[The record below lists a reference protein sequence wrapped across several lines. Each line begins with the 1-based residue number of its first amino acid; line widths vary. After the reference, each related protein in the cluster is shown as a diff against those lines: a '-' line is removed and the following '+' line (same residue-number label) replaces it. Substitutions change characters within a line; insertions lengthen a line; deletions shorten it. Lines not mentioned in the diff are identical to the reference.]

1 MNGLAVLQ
9 SVGQD
14 IYGTQG
20 RSLGRAERVDNEQGG
35 GMGFGGSIAWIER
48 ALRMGGGCML
58 RWRTIGR
65 RPARTPMRGCS
76 RRPGAL
82 GMTSRGPVA
91 RGVVVAALLWLAPT
105 AFAPAWG
112 QGLPGSVTRQLAKGK
127 IPSSAVSVF
136 VQEVTAD
143 KPLLAVHADTPRN
156 PASTMKLLTT
166 FAGLDAL
173 GPAYTWDTRVYVAGD
188 VRDGV
193 VHGDL
198 VIRGHGDPFLVPEF
212 LWRLVRGLR
221 EKGLHRIRGD
231 VVIDNGYF
239 QPEPELNRPL
249 DGKVYRA
256 YNASADALLINFQSV
271 RFRFVPD
278 KERKRVRI
286 ATFPEF
292 SNLKVV
298 NRLRYVEKACGNR
311 LSRIRMQVDRQPE
324 ATTVTFK
331 GDYPVRC
338 GEWSIVRVVMEPQAA
353 IYGAF
358 RSLWEETG
366 GRLDG
371 GMQLGSVPDGAIRIL
386 DLESRPIAEIIRGV
400 NKFSNNVM
408 ARQVFLTLGA
418 ELQGEPGTYAK
429 ARAAVSQWLKKKGLS
444 FPELVVDN
452 GSGLSRNA
460 RISARN
466 MGTLLLAAYRSPLM
480 PEFVSSLPIVGVDG
494 TMRKRMKKTPV
505 SGRAHI
511 KTGTLRD
518 ASAIAGYVKAKSGKD
533 HVVVVFLN
541 HKRAKGYRARA
552 VHDALV
558 QWVYAH

>member
-1 MNGLAVLQ
+1 MALGAVRALSGTVSRPMAGRAAGWERLSIVTLLVLAV
-9 SVGQD
+9 
-14 IYGTQG
+14 
-20 RSLGRAERVDNEQGG
+20 
-35 GMGFGGSIAWIER
+35 
-48 ALRMGGGCML
+48 AL
-58 RWRTIGR
+58 
-65 RPARTPMRGCS
+65 PS
-76 RRPGAL
+76 
-82 GMTSRGPVA
+82 
-91 RGVVVAALLWLAPT
+91 
-105 AFAPAWG
+105 AWG
-112 QGLPGSVTRQLAKGK
+112 QGLPSTVSRQLAKGK
-127 IPSSAVSVF
+127 IPRSAASVF
-136 VQEVTAD
+136 VQEATAT

-173 GPAYTWDTRVYVAGD
+173 GPTYTWDTEVYIAGEL
-188 VRDGV
+188 RDGV
-193 VHGDL
+193 VEGDL

-221 EKGLHRIRGD
+221 EKGLRHIGGD

-239 QPEPELNRPL
+239 QPEPEFNRPL

-256 YNASADALLINFQSV
+256 YNASADALLVNFQTV

-278 KERKRVRI
+278 KARKRVRI

-292 SNLKVV
+292 SNLDVV
-298 NRLRYVEKACGNR
+298 NRLRYIDKACGNR
-311 LSRIRMQVDRQPE
+311 LSRIRMQVARRPE
-324 ATTVTFK
+324 GTTVTFK
-331 GDYPVRC
+331 GDYPSRC
-338 GEWSIVRVVMEPQAA
+338 GEWSIVRVVMEPEAA

-358 RSLWEETG
+358 RSLWEDNG
-366 GRLDG
+366 GRVDG
-371 GMQLGSVPDGAIRIL
+371 GMRLGTVPEGAKRIL
-386 DLESRPIAEIIRGV
+386 DLESRPLVEIIRGV

-418 ELQGEPGTYAK
+418 RLQGEPGTYAK
-429 ARAAVSQWLKKKGLS
+429 ARAAISRWLESKGLS

-460 RISARN
+460 RISARS
-466 MGTLLLAAYRSPLM
+466 MGTLLLEAYKSPLM

-494 TMRKRMKKTPV
+494 TMKKRLKKTPV

-533 HVVVVFLN
+533 HVVVAFLN
-541 HKRAKGYRARA
+541 HKRARGYRARA
-552 VHDALV
+552 VHDALL